1 MLSDVIRCSVGCI
14 IMAEGRSSVFS
25 NLPLWEQDVLSDE
38 RQRNYDTYVAKT
50 LKHDLAWSEY
60 APLPADPTFAEWK
73 AQGGTF
79 MKDSQ
84 GKEIRLS
91 DPQKK
96 TLNRAIA
103 GGWFAYGWDHPPG
116 SGGSDGVC
124 HRLCCRKKVK
134 VYAAE
139 YGAAFGEE
147 EEGSR
152 SKTAKKQPAQVCN
165 FEDSPEDR
173 FLWRFA
179 RAAFFAYF
187 GDAAEQALHKP
198 LQGGTG
204 SGHSEGAF

>member
-1 MLSDVIRCSVGCI
+1 MLSD
-14 IMAEGRSSVFS
+14 
-25 NLPLWEQDVLSDE
+25 DH
-38 RQRNYDTYVAKT
+38 QRYYDTYVAKT

-60 APLPADPTFAEWK
+60 APLPADPTFAKWK
-73 AQGGTF
+73 AQAGTF

-96 TLNRAIA
+96 TLNRAIF
-103 GGWFAYGWDHPPG
+103 GGWFAHGWDHPPG
-116 SGGSDGVC
+116 SGGSDGEC
-124 HRLCCRKKVK
+124 RGPCCRNKVR
-134 VYAAE
+134 VYAVE
-139 YGAAFGEE
+139 YGHDAFEE
-147 EEGSR
+147 NEEGRR
-152 SKTAKKQPAQVCN
+152 SKTADKQRAQVCN
-165 FEDSPEDR
+165 FEDSLEDR

-187 GDAAEQALHKP
+187 GDAAEQALHKL